1 MAFAFQKAWQQDIVD
16 TQRNFS
22 KGTVMTQ
29 IKLKGKPVNTIGS
42 LPAIHTKAPPFR
54 LVDRDLHE
62 HTLEEFSGK
71 KKLLTTVPS
80 LDTGL
85 CSTMTKH
92 FNELAKKHPN
102 VAFITVSADLP
113 FAQKRFCEK
122 EAVHNILILSM
133 MRGREFGEKY
143 GVLIVDGPLA
153 GLLARSVLV
162 LDEKDHVIYEELVS
176 EITEEPNYHKAA
188 ECLKHYHA

>member
-1 MAFAFQKAWQQDIVD
+1 
-16 TQRNFS
+16 
-22 KGTVMTQ
+22 MTQ

-102 VAFITVSADLP
+102 VALITIMHEECESQISDSEAPKSHFLLQIQYLQQRSPLHPPDRL
-113 FAQKRFCEK
+113 FSQRLKRF
-122 EAVHNILILSM
+122 V
-133 MRGREFGEKY
+133 
-143 GVLIVDGPLA
+143 
-153 GLLARSVLV
+153 
-162 LDEKDHVIYEELVS
+162 
-176 EITEEPNYHKAA
+176 
-188 ECLKHYHA
+188 